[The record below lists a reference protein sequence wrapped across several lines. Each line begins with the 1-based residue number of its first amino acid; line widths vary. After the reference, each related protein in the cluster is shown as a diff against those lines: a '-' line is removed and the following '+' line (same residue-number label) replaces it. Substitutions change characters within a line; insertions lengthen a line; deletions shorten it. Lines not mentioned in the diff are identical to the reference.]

1 LALTFLGQQ
10 YVQSALT
17 INLSCAHTYNDF
29 NTSRKRYNLLDIF
42 FLSSTPLFSSALTS
56 ILIHSTQLKYEN
68 NLVFHKSMVILGLLF
83 HWISLFFYA
92 SDLKFAQ
99 ILVSQIL
106 IGVSQSLITKGA
118 HRVLVSAKGIQHTN
132 MIVIKMGAYLAASV
146 LLSVVLMYVAVGDG
160 KEEVAK

>member
-1 LALTFLGQQ
+1 
-10 YVQSALT
+10 
-17 INLSCAHTYNDF
+17 
-29 NTSRKRYNLLDIF
+29 
-42 FLSSTPLFSSALTS
+42 
-56 ILIHSTQLKYEN
+56 
-68 NLVFHKSMVILGLLF
+68 MVIFGLLF

-118 HRVLVSAKGIQHTN
+118 HRVLVSAKGFQHTN